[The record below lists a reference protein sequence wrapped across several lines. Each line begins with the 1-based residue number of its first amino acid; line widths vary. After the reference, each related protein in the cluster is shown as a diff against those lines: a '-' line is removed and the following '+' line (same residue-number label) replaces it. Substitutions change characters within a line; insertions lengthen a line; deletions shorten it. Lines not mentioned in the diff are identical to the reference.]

1 MVTIMRIFLLGLSFL
16 LAGSAW
22 GAKWSLQ
29 ITNPEYELKNIS
41 LPAKEFRPFLP
52 KTSWRCRF
60 GPTLEKGEGKDKRE
74 EKSVYCNYSIKKAG
88 AFTTYLSCSASHP
101 YSETRF
107 DLKDQRK
114 NLLFQMLLICRY

>member
-1 MVTIMRIFLLGLSFL
+1 MRMFLLIWSLF
-16 LAGSAW
+16 SAVEAF

-41 LPAKEFRPFLP
+41 LPDKEHRPFLP

-60 GPTLEKGEGKDKRE
+60 GPTLVKGKGKERRE
-74 EKSVYCNYSIKKAG
+74 EKSVHCNYSIKRAG
-88 AFTTYLSCSASHP
+88 AFTTYLSCSASRPHG
-101 YSETRF
+101 EIAF

-114 NLLFQMLLICRY
+114 NLLFQMLLICRYK